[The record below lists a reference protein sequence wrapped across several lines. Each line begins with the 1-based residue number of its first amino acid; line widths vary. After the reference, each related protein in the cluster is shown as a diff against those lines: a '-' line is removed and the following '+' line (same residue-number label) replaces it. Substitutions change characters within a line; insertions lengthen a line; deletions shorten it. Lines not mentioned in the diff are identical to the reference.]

1 MSYIKIE
8 KPPKMKIF
16 SRLIQLFFI
25 VAVSCSI
32 VKAQE
37 RIYINKKEFKQTE
50 EGFKQAW
57 GNIKSANF
65 LFFQHREGSYRKAI
79 DYYKEALAYNSENA
93 ELNLLIGIC
102 YLRSWP
108 KEKAMEHIVKASDL
122 KLNIHPKIDFFLG
135 RSMQMAGE
143 FNRAIGAY
151 ESYRDNLSGNKKDVY
166 VSIINKY
173 ISECENGIELK
184 KKNTRALIDNVGTA
198 INSVF
203 DDYNPVL
210 APDGSYMVFTSRR
223 GEKKDLKS
231 LVDHKFFEDI
241 YESKKDLKSWSEAV
255 NIGSPVNT
263 KWNDAAVALSD
274 EGKKMVIYRGRKD
287 GGDLYST
294 NLKGSKWGNIHD
306 LTNKVNKGDSHESSV
321 CFNKDG
327 SRMYFVSTRE
337 KDSQGG
343 KDIFMSQLDVKG
355 KRWSKP
361 VNLGPVINSP
371 YDEISVY
378 VTPDELTIY
387 FSSNGHKTMGGFDVF
402 KSEFKDSTWSEP
414 ENMGFPINSP
424 ADEIYLK
431 IMDNGRDAFYSSS
444 RDGGNGGLDIYQ
456 VTLLGPEKP
465 LVLSNEDHLIA
476 SLVVSDSESFIEGA
490 VEIQYTRMTVVKG
503 IVTDFNTGQPIES
516 TIELV
521 DNATGEVVKET
532 KSNLNTGSYLITL
545 PSGKNYGFSVNAD
558 GYMFHSEN
566 FNVPEASGYK
576 EIFKDV
582 ALQPMTAG
590 SKIILYNT
598 FFESGKSNLQP
609 ESFSELNRVAK
620 MFTKYPNLILEISGH
635 TDSRGS
641 VAVNK
646 RLSKARAKSVV
657 DYLVGQGVNPA
668 NLKSVGYYFKYPVAT
683 NKTKEGRQQNRRV
696 EAKIISN

>member
-1 MSYIKIE
+1 
-8 KPPKMKIF
+8 MKIF
-16 SRLIQLFFI
+16 NRLVQLSFVFLLSFSAI
-25 VAVSCSI
+25 T
-32 VKAQE
+32 AQE

-50 EGFKQAW
+50 DGFKQAW
-57 GNIKSANF
+57 SNIKTANF
-65 LFFQHREGSYRKAI
+65 LFYQHREGSYRRAI
-79 DYYKEALAYNSENA
+79 DNYTEALAYNSENA
-93 ELNLLIGIC
+93 ELNLMIGIC

-108 KEKAMEHIVKASDL
+108 KEKAMEHIVKANDL
-122 KLNIHPKIDFFLG
+122 KLNVHPRIDFFLG

-143 FNRAIGAY
+143 YIEAIGAY
-151 ESYRDNLSGNKKDVY
+151 ESYLDNLPANKKDAYGEIVK
-166 VSIINKY
+166 KY
-173 ISECENGIELK
+173 ISECESALEIK
-184 KKNTRALIDNVGTA
+184 KKTTRALVDNLGVE
-198 INSVF
+198 INSKY

-210 APDGSYMVFTSRR
+210 SPDGSLMVFTSRR
-223 GEKKDLKS
+223 GEENDHKS
-231 LVDHKFFEDI
+231 LIDHKFFEDI
-241 YESKKDLKSWSEAV
+241 YESKKELNKWAEAV

-274 EGKKMVIYRGRKD
+274 EGKKMIIYRGRVD
-287 GGDLYST
+287 GGDLYSAT
-294 NLKGSKWGNIHD
+294 FKKSRWGNIHD

-321 CFNKDG
+321 CFNQDG
-327 SRMYFVSTRE
+327 SRMYFVSNRD

-361 VNLGPVINSP
+361 ISLGPVINTP
-371 YDEISVY
+371 YDEISVF

-387 FSSNGHKTMGGFDVF
+387 FASNGHKTMGGFDIF

-414 ENMGFPINSP
+414 ENMGMPINSA
-424 ADEIYLK
+424 ADEMYLK
-431 IMDNGRDAFYSSS
+431 IMENGRDAFYTSS
-444 RDGGNGGLDIYQ
+444 RDGGEGGLDIYR

-465 LVLSNEDHLIA
+465 LLLSNEDQLIA
-476 SLVVSDSESFIEGA
+476 SLAVPESESFIEDA

-503 IVTDFNTGQPIES
+503 IVTDFNTGQPLES

-521 DNATGEVVKET
+521 DNATGKKVKEAR
-532 KSNLNTGSYLITL
+532 SNLNTGSYLITL

-566 FNVPEASGYK
+566 FDVPEASGYR
-576 EIFKDV
+576 EIFKDI

-598 FFESGKSNLQP
+598 FFESGKSNLRT
-609 ESFSELNRVAK
+609 ESFSELNKVAK
-620 MFTKYPNLILEISGH
+620 MFEKYPNLILEISGH

-646 RLSKARAKSVV
+646 RLSRARAKSVV

-668 NLKSVGYYFKYPVAT
+668 NLKAVGYYFKYPVAT